1 MDILLDNLIRP
12 KKFCCVSDNYL
23 IAYNFMSQIYDVSTY
38 VLLYKQF
45 NVLKKSVYLNKNNSI
60 KNQKINIKNSEIMG
74 NINNNIANKKNI
86 LYSKT
91 VIFDND

>member
-1 MDILLDNLIRP
+1 MNIILDNLIRP
-12 KKFCCVSDNYL
+12 KKCCCVSDKYL

-45 NVLKKSVYLNKNNSI
+45 NLLKTSVHLDKNNLL
-60 KNQKINIKNSEIMG
+60 KNQKINIKNPEIMG
-74 NINNNIANKKNI
+74 NINNNIGRKKNI

-91 VIFDND
+91 VIFD